1 MRHSTKFVW
10 PVWLTYTLL
19 IVYSVVIALPV
30 VWMLFSSL
38 KTMRELFTSP
48 FAPPVDPQWQNF
60 ANAWNAGIQRYLL
73 NSIVI
78 TGVSVL
84 LIVVISGMAAYA
96 FARMRFPLRTPLYL
110 LLIVGFAIPVH
121 TTLVPLYRTLNAADL
136 LNTYPGVIGPYVAF
150 GIPFSVL
157 LLYAFFAQFPG
168 EIEDAARID
177 GCTTWQM
184 VFRVVLP
191 LSLPSMASVAIFQT
205 VFLWNEFS
213 LALITLSED
222 AMRTIPLGLTAFQ
235 GQWTTNW
242 PSLLA
247 AVTLA
252 SLPMLVVFIV
262 LQRQFIHS
270 LAGFSK

>member
-1 MRHSTKFVW
+1 MHHKRLQW
-10 PVWLTYTLL
+10 PTWITYALL
-19 IVYSVVIALPV
+19 ILYTAVVAMPL
-30 VWMLFSSL
+30 VWMVFSSL

-60 ANAWNAGIQRYLL
+60 ATAWNAGIQRYLV
-73 NSIVI
+73 NSLVI
-78 TGVSVL
+78 TGISVF
-84 LIVVISGMAAYA
+84 LIVIVSSMAAYA

-121 TTLVPLYRTLNAADL
+121 TTLVPLYRMLNSGNL
-136 LNTYPGVIGPYVAF
+136 LNTYPGIIGPYVAF

-157 LLYAFFAQFPG
+157 LLYAFFVQFPS

-177 GCTTWQM
+177 GCSTWQM

-191 LSLPSMASVAIFQT
+191 LSLPAMASVAIFQT

-213 LALITLSED
+213 LALITLSQD
-222 AMRTIPLGLTAFQ
+222 AMRTIPLGLTNFQ

-252 SLPMLVVFIV
+252 SLPMLIVFIV

-270 LAGFSK
+270 FAGFSK

>member
-1 MRHSTKFVW
+1 MQHTKKLGW
-10 PVWLTYTLL
+10 SQGLTYTLL
-19 IVYSVVIALPV
+19 IAYSIVIAMPV
-30 VWMLFSSL
+30 LWMLFSSL

-60 ANAWNAGIQRYLL
+60 ANAWNSGIQRYLL
-73 NSIVI
+73 NTIMI

-84 LIVVISGMAAYA
+84 LIVIVSGMAAYA
-96 FARMRFPLRTPLYL
+96 FARMKFPLRTPLYL

-121 TTLVPLYRTLNAADL
+121 TTLVPLYRMLNTGQL
-136 LNTYPGVIGPYVAF
+136 LNTYPGIIGPYVAF
-150 GIPFSVL
+150 GIPFSIL
-157 LLYAFFAQFPG
+157 LMYAFFAEFPS

-184 VFRVVLP
+184 VFQVVLP
-191 LSLPSMASVAIFQT
+191 LSLPALSSVAIFQT

-213 LALITLSED
+213 LAIITLSDD
-222 AMRTIPLGLTAFQ
+222 AMRTIPLGLTKFQ

-270 LAGFSK
+270 FSGFSK